1 MVRLLHE
8 GLSLPSIF
16 LYNKFLIQMKAIMY
30 KPLALFIGLRYTRS
44 RKKNQFVSFISLS
57 SMLGIG
63 VGVMVLVTVLS
74 VMNGFDEQ
82 IHHRFFG
89 MAPQI
94 TVTGPNERLSDWP
107 YLAKKIQTIPEIKA
121 LAPYVAGQGLL
132 VHDGQVLPIVLT
144 GILPEKE
151 EQMTHLKDKLL
162 GGSLANL
169 NHFGIVLGKNLADS
183 LGVMMG
189 DKVTIMIPQATVTPA
204 GMVPRFK
211 RFTVVGV
218 FTAGT
223 GFNFDTKLA
232 FIHIADAQKLLQLGD
247 DVTGIKMK
255 INNVYQAPELSD
267 RLSDLLGEEYHVG
280 NWTQQY
286 GAFFQAVK
294 MEKTMMFMILLL
306 IIAVAAFNL
315 VSSLVMVVN
324 DKQAEIAILRTIG
337 AKPSTILGIFIV
349 QGMMVGIAGTVIGLI
364 GGVVLA
370 KNATTIV
377 NCLQSWLHVKV
388 LSSSIYFVD
397 YLPSKIMF
405 DDLWKV
411 CVMALLMSFF
421 ATIYPAWRASK
432 TVIAEALHYE

>member
-1 MVRLLHE
+1 
-8 GLSLPSIF
+8 
-16 LYNKFLIQMKAIMY
+16 MY
-30 KPLALFIGLRYTRS
+30 KPLALFMGLRYTRS
-44 RKKNQFVSFISLS
+44 RKKNHFVSFISLS

-63 VGVMVLVTVLS
+63 LGVMVLITVLS

-82 IHHRFFG
+82 IHNRFFG
-89 MAPQI
+89 MAPEI
-94 TVTGPNERLSDWP
+94 TVSGPNERLNNWP
-107 YLAKKIQTIPEIKA
+107 EVAKKIQTVPEIKA
-121 LAPYVAGQGLL
+121 LAPYVGGQGLM
-132 VHDGQVLPIVLT
+132 VHEGQVLPIVLT
-144 GILPEKE
+144 GVLPERE
-151 EQMTHLKDKLL
+151 EKMSHLQDKLL
-162 GGSLANL
+162 AGSLSNL
-169 NHFGIVLGKNLADS
+169 KDFGIILGRGLADS
-183 LGVMMG
+183 MGTMIG
-189 DKVTIMIPQATVTPA
+189 DKVTVMIPQATVTPA
-204 GMVPRFK
+204 GMIPRFK

-218 FTAGT
+218 FSAGS

-232 FIHIADAQKLLQLGD
+232 FINMGDAQKLLQMGD

-255 INNVYQAPELSD
+255 IDNVYQAPELTS
-267 RLSDLLGEEYHVG
+267 RLAHLLGEEYQVG

-337 AKPSTILGIFIV
+337 ATPSTILWTFIV
-349 QGMMVGIAGTVIGLI
+349 QGMMVGVVGTFFGLL
-364 GGVVLA
+364 GGLVLA

-377 NCLQSWLHVKV
+377 NHLQSWFHFKV

-397 YLPSKIMF
+397 YLPSKIMLS
-405 DDLWKV
+405 DLWTV
-411 CVMALLMSFF
+411 CVMALLMSFL

>member
-1 MVRLLHE
+1 
-8 GLSLPSIF
+8 
-16 LYNKFLIQMKAIMY
+16 MY

-63 VGVMVLVTVLS
+63 VGVMVLITVLS

-82 IHHRFFG
+82 IHNRFFG
-89 MAPQI
+89 MAPEI
-94 TVTGPNERLSDWP
+94 TVSGPNDRLSDWT

-121 LAPYVAGQGLL
+121 LAPYVGGQGLL
-132 VHDGQVLPIVLT
+132 VHEGQVLPIVLT
-144 GILPEKE
+144 GVLPEKE
-151 EQMTHLKDKLL
+151 EQITHLKDKLI
-162 GGSLANL
+162 GGNIANL
-169 NHFGIVLGKNLADS
+169 NHFGIVLGKSLADS

-232 FIHIADAQKLLQLGD
+232 FINITDAQKLLQLGD

-255 INNVYQAPELSD
+255 INNVYQAPEISD
-267 RLSDLLGEEYHVG
+267 RLADLLGEEYQVG

-337 AKPSTILGIFIV
+337 AKPSTILATFIV

-364 GGVVLA
+364 GGIVLA

-411 CVMALLMSFF
+411 CVMALLMSFI

>member
-1 MVRLLHE
+1 
-8 GLSLPSIF
+8 
-16 LYNKFLIQMKAIMY
+16 MY

-44 RKKNQFVSFISLS
+44 RKKNHFVSFISFS

-63 VGVMVLVTVLS
+63 MGVMVLVTVLS
-74 VMNGFDEQ
+74 VMNGFDKE
-82 IHHRFFG
+82 IHKRFFG
-89 MAPQI
+89 MAPEI
-94 TVTGPNERLSDWP
+94 TVSGPNEKLSNWP
-107 YLAKKIQTIPEIKA
+107 EVVKKIKAIPEIKA
-121 LAPYVAGQGLL
+121 IAPFVGGQGLL
-132 VHDGQVLPIVLT
+132 TLDGQVLPIVLT
-144 GILPEKE
+144 GIVPSE
-151 EQMTHLKDKLL
+151 EEAVTHLGDKLL
-162 GGSLANL
+162 AGSMKNL
-169 NHFGIVLGKNLADS
+169 NHFGMILGKGLADS

-204 GMVPRFK
+204 GMIPRFK
-211 RFTVVGV
+211 RFTIVGI
-218 FTAGT
+218 FSAGT

-232 FIHIADAQKLLQLGD
+232 FINMADAQTLLQMGN
-247 DVTGIKMK
+247 DVSGIKMK

-267 RLSDLLGEEYHVG
+267 RLSHLLGDGYQVG
-280 NWTQQY
+280 NWTQQF

-337 AKPSTILGIFIV
+337 ATPSTILWVFIV
-349 QGMMVGIAGTVIGLI
+349 QGMMVGIVGTAIGLV
-364 GGVVLA
+364 GGLILA
-370 KNATTIV
+370 KNATAIV
-377 NCLQSWLHVKV
+377 NGLQSLFHMKV

-397 YLPSKIMF
+397 YLPSEILF
-405 DDLWKV
+405 RDLWQV
-411 CVMALLMSFF
+411 CAMALFMSFA